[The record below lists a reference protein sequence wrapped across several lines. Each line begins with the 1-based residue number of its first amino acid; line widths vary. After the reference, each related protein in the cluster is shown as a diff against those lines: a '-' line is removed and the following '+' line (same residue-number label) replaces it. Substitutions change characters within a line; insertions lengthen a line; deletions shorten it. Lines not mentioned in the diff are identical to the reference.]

1 MKNGVRWLKDEL
13 CYLQSSVRAA
23 EAKQEDE
30 LICLWINNVK
40 DVADEAILILERFNF
55 LKYYGISNIL
65 ATAIVQRSKKALL
78 RATSFENQVDV
89 VGYEEDTEV
98 LLAELVKDDESLGV
112 ISIHGMGGLG
122 KTTLAS
128 K

>member
-1 MKNGVRWLKDEL
+1 M
-13 CYLQSSVRAA
+13 
-23 EAKQEDE
+23 
-30 LICLWINNVK
+30 
-40 DVADEAILILERFNF
+40 
-55 LKYYGISNIL
+55 
-65 ATAIVQRSKKALL
+65 QRSKKALL

-89 VGYEEDTEV
+89 VGYEEDTKVV
-98 LLAELVKDDESLGV
+98 LDELVKEDDSLGI